1 MKPAALGV
9 SSRRRWLKAAVL
21 GLAPLAFGCAGS
33 DGVRSQVRH
42 PLQRVGGIVG
52 GRLVSQTDAGGA
64 PVPGGIGPIVS
75 FVFPVAVAASSTDV
89 FVADAGA
96 GRIFRYDR
104 ALETITPLPGMG
116 AGAGTRLQAGPDG
129 SIYVLDAVAG
139 EIRRYSRVGMPLPSL
154 LPRIP
159 TSRYSDFAIDPLTAM
174 AYAVD
179 FTNRAIDEIHPLG
192 RVAQQKMRVEP
203 PGPLASNGRSLFIG
217 DFRCGCVVEWQNGR
231 PVRSYGAGKLRQPK
245 AIAVDGSHVYALDAF
260 DRSVSLIFDGGAET
274 MTPNDLG
281 LLAPE
286 SLAAFSGLLYVADG
300 AGRSIGI
307 YSTRGRR

>member
-1 MKPAALGV
+1 MKPAALDV
-9 SSRRRWLKAAVL
+9 SSRRRWLKAAL
-21 GLAPLAFGCAGS
+21 AGLAPVAFGCSS
-33 DGVRSQVRH
+33 DAVRSRVQH
-42 PLQRVGGIVG
+42 PLQRVGGIAG
-52 GRLVSQTDAGGA
+52 GRLVGRTDPGGA
-64 PVPGGIGPIVS
+64 PMPGSIGPIVS
-75 FVFPVAVAASSTDV
+75 FIFPVAVAASSIDV

-104 ALETITPLPGMG
+104 ALETVTPLPELG

-129 SIYVLDAVAG
+129 SIYVLDAVGG
-139 EIRRYSRVGMPLPSL
+139 EIRRYSRAGTALPSL

-159 TSRYSDFAIDPLTAM
+159 TSRYSDFAIDPLSAM

-192 RVAQQKMRVEP
+192 RVALQTMRVEP
-203 PGPLASNGRSLFIG
+203 PAPLASNGRSLFVG
-217 DFRCGCVVEWQNGR
+217 DFRCGCVVEWQDGR
-231 PVRSYGAGKLRQPK
+231 PIRSYGAGKLRQPK
-245 AIAVDGSHVYALDAF
+245 AIAVDGQHVYALDAF

-274 MTPNDLG
+274 MTPSDLG

-286 SLAAFSGLLYVADG
+286 NIAAYSGLLYVADG